1 MKYVVDN
8 KQMLKTLPPF
18 ISDDAHH
25 QQNQCQNH
33 HRHSPPGPS
42 FASANMRTSYDFP
55 AICIPRSTQ
64 SMSIEEIESIF
75 NASGLGIVKKVVVKP
90 KSHHFSDWEKIDNEH
105 TQMTDVHYSNIY
117 IYFRKWNTD
126 NPMVAEYRNK
136 LLKGKS
142 VKVVFN
148 AIPSP
153 VFWRCSAARFKS
165 DDD

>member
-1 MKYVVDN
+1 
-8 KQMLKTLPPF
+8 MLKSLP
-18 ISDDAHH
+18 SRDHHHHH
-25 QQNQCQNH
+25 QQRPYISHDEH
-33 HRHSPPGPS
+33 HYIPQI
-42 FASANMRTSYDFP
+42 AAATTSADMRTSYDFP

-64 SMSIEEIESIF
+64 SMTTNEIESIF

-117 IYFRKWNTD
+117 VYFKKWNID
-126 NPMVAEYRNK
+126 NPKVAEYRNK